1 MSRWGE
7 NIHHIELLWRLR
19 EIVHKANRDN
29 VDCCNPGTS
38 YVAEKTEAWG
48 NWETLFTHLHEES
61 LTPIS
66 ASLTSDFYSVSSV
79 AKSCPTLCDPTDC
92 STLGFPVL
100 HYLLE
105 FAQIHFHWVGDAIQH
120 LILCSPLLL
129 LPSIFSSIRVFSNEL
144 SLPIR
149 WPKYWSFSISSSN
162 GNSGLISFSTYWLN
176 LFAVQGTLKSLL
188 QHHRSK
194 ASILQWSAI
203 FMVQLSQLYMTTG
216 KTIALTR

>member
-129 LPSIFSSIRVFSNEL
+129 LPSIFSSIRVFSNEESAL
-144 SLPIR
+144 LIT
-149 WPKYWSFSISSSN
+149 WPKYWSFSISPSSEY
-162 GNSGLISFSTYWLN
+162 SGLISFRIDWFGL
-176 LFAVQGTLKSLL
+176 LAIQGPLKSLL
-188 QHHRSK
+188 QHHSLK
-194 ASILQWSAI
+194 SAS
-203 FMVQLSQLYMTTG
+203 
-216 KTIALTR
+216 LTSNFY